1 MNDKHALRQMRK
13 DLFISV
19 LAIFSVAIGIY
30 DLTHPR
36 MTARFTPL
44 DVLDLIIAGIFNI
57 DFFYS
62 AVSSGNW
69 KNYLKQHWY
78 EIPALLPVTGNMV
91 KGAEAVPL
99 LRGMRLVRL
108 VRVLRLLRAVGT
120 IGRLRN
126 SLRTAG
132 RIARHAHISGLI
144 IFFTVMVLVG
154 AGLAWLMEASINEHF
169 RGGDAIWWALNMF
182 TNVAYVDFQPVT
194 TGGHVIAAILQICGI
209 AFIGLFTASL
219 ATALLTDVEDE
230 EDADH
235 RPLD

>member
-44 DVLDLIIAGIFNI
+44 DVLDLIIVGIFII

-120 IGRLRN
+120 IGRMRN

-132 RIARHAHISGLI
+132 RIARRAHISGLV

-154 AGLAWLMEASINEHF
+154 AGLAWLMEASTNEHF

-194 TGGHVIAAILQICGI
+194 VGGRVIAAILQLCGI

-219 ATALLTDVEDE
+219 ATALLTDKEDRE
-230 EDADH
+230 EKDH
-235 RPLD
+235 LPLD

>member
-1 MNDKHALRQMRK
+1 MNNKHTLRQIRK

-44 DVLDLIIAGIFNI
+44 DVLDLIIVGIFII

-69 KNYLKQHWY
+69 KKYLKQHWY
-78 EIPALLPVTGNMV
+78 EIPALLPITGNMV

-120 IGRLRN
+120 IGRLRK
-126 SLRTAG
+126 SLRTAS
-132 RIARHAHISGLI
+132 RIARRAHISGLV

-154 AGLAWLMEASINEHF
+154 AGLAWLMEASTNERF
-169 RGGDAIWWALNMF
+169 RGGEAIWWALNMF
-182 TNVAYVDFQPVT
+182 TNVAYVDFQPFTVW
-194 TGGHVIAAILQICGI
+194 GRVISAILQLCGM

-219 ATALLTDVEDE
+219 ATALLTDE
-230 EDADH
+230 EDVEEKDH
-235 RPLD
+235 KPLD